1 MGGSFGDLCGLWCKY
16 LENKLLAAVWFTF
29 SSSPP
34 HHSGFLLPGL
44 LSDHGERTMYIYMY
58 VAVSTTFKKRTIM
71 PIDIRIRTSFVW
83 QTCVAIVSVRFS
95 VGLHESFVEIH
106 LYESSVLSGSN
117 LESLESRIQDSRR
130 LHESQRTHESME
142 NHVSPRTHESLE
154 NHESPRI
161 PDSWK
166 I

>member
-1 MGGSFGDLCGLWCKY
+1 M
-16 LENKLLAAVWFTF
+16 
-29 SSSPP
+29 
-34 HHSGFLLPGL
+34 
-44 LSDHGERTMYIYMY
+44 
-58 VAVSTTFKKRTIM
+58 
-71 PIDIRIRTSFVW
+71 
-83 QTCVAIVSVRFS
+83 SVRFS

-142 NHVSPRTHESLE
+142 NHESPRTHESLE

-161 PDSWK
+161 PDS
-166 I
+166 